1 MAAKIRRAPWVSSG
15 SSWTKSRGN
24 LLRPATAMP
33 HDHSH
38 AHPHDKGHSHAP
50 ANFGRS
56 FAIGI
61 ALNVG
66 FVLAEAVFGFF
77 ANSMSLLA
85 DAGHNLS
92 DVLGLVLAWAAAT
105 MARRAASPRFTYGL
119 KKAPIL
125 AALANSLLLLIA
137 VGAIG
142 AEAVRRLFHPSVT
155 EGGMVTIVA
164 AAGIVVNGLTAL
176 LFARGRE
183 RDINIRG
190 AYLHMFADALVSFAV
205 VVAGL
210 VILWTGQQWVD
221 PAMSLVVAVVILWS
235 SIGLFK
241 ESAWMSL
248 AGVPS
253 GIDVDE
259 VEMTLSELEGVEA
272 VHDLHVWPLS
282 TTETAL
288 TAHIVTAQADY
299 PDALLESARTLLHD
313 RFHIQHCTIQVE
325 RHHPAHHSDC

>member
-1 MAAKIRRAPWVSSG
+1 V
-15 SSWTKSRGN
+15 
-24 LLRPATAMP
+24 P

-38 AHPHDKGHSHAP
+38 SHDHGHAHAP
-50 ANFGRS
+50 VSFGTA

-61 ALNVG
+61 TLNVG
-66 FVLAEAVFGFF
+66 FVVAEVVFGFL
-77 ANSMSLLA
+77 ANSMSLMA

-105 MARRAASPRFTYGL
+105 MAKKAPSPRFTYGL

-137 VGAIG
+137 IGAIG
-142 AEAVRRLFHPSVT
+142 AEAVRRLLHPAVT
-155 EGGMVTIVA
+155 EGGTVTIVA

-176 LFARGRE
+176 LFARGRG

-190 AYLHMFADALVSFAV
+190 AYLHMAADALVSMAV

-210 VILWTGQQWVD
+210 VIMWTGQQWVD
-221 PAMSLVVAVVILWS
+221 PAMSLAVAVVILWS
-235 SIGLFK
+235 SIGLLK
-241 ESAWMSL
+241 ESVWMSL

-253 GIDVDE
+253 GIDADE
-259 VEMTLSELEGVEA
+259 VEISLAELDGVDA
-272 VHDLHVWPLS
+272 VHDLHIWPLS

-288 TAHIVTAQADY
+288 TAHIVTGQADY
-299 PDALLESARTLLHD
+299 PDALLEAARTLLHD
-313 RFHIQHCTIQVE
+313 RFHIEHCTIQVE
-325 RHHPAHHSDC
+325 RDHPSHHSDC